1 MEWIAHTL
9 HQTRGRRAGIRT
21 DPFYGRAMRGKLGIS
36 REIRVLAVR
45 AMAPAGRAVRF
56 APSSLTPGFV
66 GDDNRSNTAFKMPCC
81 TRGPNRCAN
90 DGYYEVHKQVCI
102 DSRSSRLLWGSGN
115 ARRNRMDVGR
125 GAGAGFPNPHGTNV
139 GVLENRSIG
148 TAGAVQISTA
158 STGGDVR
165 CAMPL

>member
-1 MEWIAHTL
+1 MDCPHSTPDAWQEGRNPNCPILRAAGAWKPRHFTGNLGTRRTGGCAGGACCQVRSVVAHAWL
-9 HQTRGRRAGIRT
+9 CGR
-21 DPFYGRAMRGKLGIS
+21 
-36 REIRVLAVR
+36 
-45 AMAPAGRAVRF
+45 
-56 APSSLTPGFV
+56 PG
-66 GDDNRSNTAFKMPCC
+66 NRSETAFKMHRC
-81 TRGPNRCAN
+81 TRGPNRCGN

-125 GAGAGFPNPHGTNV
+125 GAGTGFPNRDDTNV
-139 GVLENRSIG
+139 GVLENWPIG
-148 TAGAVQISTA
+148 RWEQSESPTA

>member
-1 MEWIAHTL
+1 MDCPHSTPDAWQE
-9 HQTRGRRAGIRT
+9 GRNPNCPILRAGDAWKPSHFAGKPDWPSEAHATVARAR
-21 DPFYGRAMRGKLGIS
+21 DSLPLVAHSRLCGR
-36 REIRVLAVR
+36 
-45 AMAPAGRAVRF
+45 
-56 APSSLTPGFV
+56 PS
-66 GDDNRSNTAFKMPCC
+66 NRSNTTFKMPCC
-81 TRGPNRCAN
+81 TPGPNRCGN

-148 TAGAVQISTA
+148 RWEQSESPTA

>member
-1 MEWIAHTL
+1 VEWIAHTL
-9 HQTRGRRAGIRT
+9 HQTHGRRAGIRT
-21 DPFYGRAMRGKLGIS
+21 VPFYGRAMRGNLAIS

-45 AMAPAGRAVRF
+45 ATAPAGRAVRF
-56 APSSLTPGFV
+56 APLSLTPGF
-66 GDDNRSNTAFKMPCC
+66 GCDRTTGPTALKMHRC
-81 TRGPNRCAN
+81 TRGPNRCGN
-90 DGYYEVHKQVCI
+90 DDYYEVHKQVCI

-125 GAGAGFPNPHGTNV
+125 GAGTGFPNPHGTNV

-148 TAGAVQISTA
+148 RWEQSESPTA